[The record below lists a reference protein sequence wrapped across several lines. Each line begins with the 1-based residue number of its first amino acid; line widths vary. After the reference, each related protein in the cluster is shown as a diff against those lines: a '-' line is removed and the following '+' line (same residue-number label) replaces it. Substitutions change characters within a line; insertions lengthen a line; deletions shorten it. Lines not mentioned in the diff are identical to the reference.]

1 MEASSMDK
9 TMKNQS
15 DRVSKYGSTVI
26 ASLIIVIVGV
36 MTGCASVPAPKE
48 QMAVSKTEIENAL
61 SGGGNEAAPLQL
73 KSAMDKMN
81 AAERAMADKE
91 YVQARRLAEQAQ
103 LDAKLAGAMARSAK
117 AQKAVDALQDDRR
130 VLRNE
135 LERQIP

>member
-1 MEASSMDK
+1 MDK
-9 TMKNQS
+9 TMKNYS
-15 DRVSKYGSTVI
+15 EL
-26 ASLIIVIVGV
+26 ASRNYPSLMGNLLILSVLIL
-36 MTGCASVPAPKE
+36 TGCASVPAPKE

-81 AAERAMADKE
+81 AAERAMAEKE
-91 YVQARRLAEQAQ
+91 YLQARRLAEQAQ

>member
-1 MEASSMDK
+1 MEK
-9 TMKNQS
+9 TLKHLPEW
-15 DRVSKYGSTVI
+15 VSEYESIGIICLI
-26 ASLIIVIVGV
+26 AVAANV
-36 MTGCASVPAPKE
+36 MTGCSSVPAPKE
-48 QMAVSKTEIENAL
+48 QMAVTKTEIQNAL

-91 YVQARRLAEQAQ
+91 YIQARRLAEQAQ
-103 LDAKLAGAMARSAK
+103 LDAKLAEVMARSAK

-135 LERQIP
+135 LQRQIP

>member
-1 MEASSMDK
+1 MDK
-9 TMKNQS
+9 TTKNQS
-15 DRVSKYGSTVI
+15 GIVSKHESMLI
-26 ASLIIVIVGV
+26 AGLIILLTAIV
-36 MTGCASVPAPKE
+36 TGCASVPAPKE

-61 SGGGNEAAPLQL
+61 SNGGNEAAPLQL
-73 KSAMDKMN
+73 KSAMEKMN
-81 AAERAMADKE
+81 AAERAMVEKA
-91 YVQARRLAEQAQ
+91 YLQARRLAEQAQ